1 MLRLFFVSPDVF
13 PLSPDRVVIYC
24 FMEQEV
30 PTMDKL
36 TMEDIGYFLYM
47 QEMEQKQ
54 QQEQQA
60 QADAEDDE

>member
-1 MLRLFFVSPDVF
+1 
-13 PLSPDRVVIYC
+13 
-24 FMEQEV
+24 MEQEV

-54 QQEQQA
+54 KQEQQA